1 MAQRKEINALSN
13 TNIDIMFEE
22 YKKRIK
28 KFEDTI
34 CHFPVQNNRIISK
47 KFNELRPQIYEH
59 MQSCYPLV
67 HGSVLSLANDFLLI
81 KKQNGTTIEKKLYS
95 EMTLCEFFDR
105 LTTKRCVVFYQDY
118 DSYLLRNGYHDTGY
132 WEYIGTPNQ
141 EKQDK
146 YDVSPH
152 KKPKLSDYLSYDE
165 LMISALCG
173 ISSKTHFINNG
184 DRQNCGRINKKN
196 KYYPLE
202 GIYMG
207 LVGARFEKPGI
218 MEHSL
223 MIITPEQNTTE
234 NGYGAYQ
241 DDHDDTKQN
250 VNIEHNK
257 VIWRAFESF
266 YGRSYL
272 PKYDEF
278 VANTKSIENR
288 YYKKKLWGNDNNCPY
303 LDKEMYKQ
311 RIRISLELF
320 LFDADYRAQEASKTK
335 CTKGAFCYIV
345 GLGTGVWSFKK
356 SLQDELIVR
365 VTLDIIKKT
374 VLRNIECVYFAW
386 MDDAHDAYPDKDI
399 CDGAGHKI
407 CIKSGKRAPADKLEE
422 PFQKC
427 LTVAMYAWDSN
438 AFPGNEYYHGMLS
451 ASGDP
456 AAASASTISFVQ
468 NSMINQEHI
477 NGKNTMVYFYSAE
490 THKYEF
496 HKLGDIDFQQNKQ
509 KWLRKSRDSK
519 RQLTYNNN
527 KIK

>member
-1 MAQRKEINALSN
+1 MAIVKIVAAS
-13 TNIDIMFEE
+13 T
-22 YKKRIK
+22 
-28 KFEDTI
+28 
-34 CHFPVQNNRIISK
+34 
-47 KFNELRPQIYEH
+47 
-59 MQSCYPLV
+59 
-67 HGSVLSLANDFLLI
+67 
-81 KKQNGTTIEKKLYS
+81 
-95 EMTLCEFFDR
+95 
-105 LTTKRCVVFYQDY
+105 
-118 DSYLLRNGYHDTGY
+118 
-132 WEYIGTPNQ
+132 
-141 EKQDK
+141 
-146 YDVSPH
+146 
-152 KKPKLSDYLSYDE
+152 
-165 LMISALCG
+165 
-173 ISSKTHFINNG
+173 
-184 DRQNCGRINKKN
+184 KKN

-241 DDHDDTKQN
+241 EDHDDTKQN

-374 VLRNIECVYFAW
+374 VLRNIECVYFAGW
-386 MDDAHDAYPDKDI
+386 MMHTTRILIRTFAMAQDI
-399 CDGAGHKI
+399 KYA
-407 CIKSGKRAPADKLEE
+407 SNLGKELLLINWKNH
-422 PFQKC
+422 FK
-427 LTVAMYAWDSN
+427 N
-438 AFPGNEYYHGMLS
+438 A
-451 ASGDP
+451 
-456 AAASASTISFVQ
+456 
-468 NSMINQEHI
+468 
-477 NGKNTMVYFYSAE
+477 
-490 THKYEF
+490 
-496 HKLGDIDFQQNKQ
+496 
-509 KWLRKSRDSK
+509 
-519 RQLTYNNN
+519 
-527 KIK
+527 